1 MADESSQDWS
11 PLITGGLVLALGVLA
26 TIAFLGRQQQP
37 LILLAPAGT
46 SPVPPQAQP
55 SPDPAKAQPPSAK
68 PEPVDPTELNAWL
81 LPEDDGMWGM
91 VDVRLDRPNGMSFW
105 RGEVDAPTPQV
116 IGAGLSDSE
125 DAPGSLDWLTGLLDF
140 AFEEG
145 YRKITIHTPTNISRP
160 FRDWIFM
167 RLSEVAANIAAHN
180 ETGRTPYPL
189 LFWAGTK

>member
-26 TIAFLGRQQQP
+26 TVAFLGRQQQP
-37 LILLAPAGT
+37 MIVFAPAGST
-46 SPVPPQAQP
+46 PLPQQTQ
-55 SPDPAKAQPPSAK
+55 PDPIKAQPPSAK
-68 PEPVDPTELNAWL
+68 PELVDPTHLQAWF

-91 VDVRLDRPNGMSFW
+91 VDLRLDRPNGMSFW
-105 RGEVDAPTPQV
+105 RGDIDAPIPQAV
-116 IGAGLSDSE
+116 GAGLGESV
-125 DAPGSLDWLTGLLDF
+125 DAPGSMDWLSQLLDF
-140 AFEEG
+140 ANDEG
-145 YRKITIHTPTNISRP
+145 YRKVTVHTPTNITKP

-180 ETGRTPYPL
+180 ETSETPFPL